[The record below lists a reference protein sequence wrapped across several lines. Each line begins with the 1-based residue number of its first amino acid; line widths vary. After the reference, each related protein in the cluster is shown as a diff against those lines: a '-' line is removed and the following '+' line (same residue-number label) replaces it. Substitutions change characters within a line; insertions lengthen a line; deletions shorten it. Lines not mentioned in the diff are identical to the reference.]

1 MTNKKAPKA
10 MLDLHLDVAGDT
22 HFEVSLTRTPESTS
36 FRLVTAESGHQSL
49 PADLEHVD
57 DIPADEP
64 VPTPAPQTTD
74 HLSVAEVAE
83 LLGYSDGWVR
93 GKIRDGQ
100 IPAIRLEGAG
110 GGRPGY
116 AVAVDDVPYL
126 AAEFGAEVSE
136 TKLRQ
141 MLGEPAGGGEV
152 APRAPASS
160 STLRLE
166 LIVETP

>member
-22 HFEVSLTRTPESTS
+22 HFEVSLSRTPESTS

-49 PADLEHVD
+49 M
-57 DIPADEP
+57 P
-64 VPTPAPQTTD
+64 VPDSAGDDQGPLEDTQVTVREILALVSKSDSWWRRLKREFGLEPSGKVHGKTKPVYMYNWSAVTTM
-74 HLSVAEVAE
+74 LAA
-83 LLGYSDGWVR
+83 
-93 GKIRDGQ
+93 
-100 IPAIRLEGAG
+100 AG
-110 GGRPGY
+110 F
-116 AVAVDDVPYL
+116 DVPTLDALTAYR
-126 AAEFGAEVSE
+126 S
-136 TKLRQ
+136 
-141 MLGEPAGGGEV
+141 GGGEV

>member
-1 MTNKKAPKA
+1 MTNKKAPKS
-10 MLDLHLDVAGDT
+10 MLDLHLDVEGDT
-22 HFEVSLTRTPESTS
+22 HVKVSLTRTPESTS

-64 VPTPAPQTTD
+64 VCLPAPQTTD
-74 HLSVAEVAE
+74 YLSVAQVAE

-100 IPAIRLEGAG
+100 IPAVSLRGAG

>member
-22 HFEVSLTRTPESTS
+22 HVEVSLSRTPESTS

-49 PADLEHVD
+49 PAD
-57 DIPADEP
+57 
-64 VPTPAPQTTD
+64 TY
-74 HLSVAEVAE
+74 LSAAQVAE
-83 LLGYSDGWVR
+83 LLGYSDSWVR

-100 IPAIRLEGAG
+100 VPAILRKSAG
-110 GGRPGY
+110 GGRPGW
-116 AVAVDDVPYL
+116 AVAVSDVLSL
-126 AAEFGAEVSE
+126 AAEFGAEASE